1 MSVVCIYT
9 DTTSE
14 CFVEFIQTDVYF
26 SQISYQFIRLLSTF
40 PNYWWKNVCGDEKDS
55 EANQGDENTC
65 HSKMAMVEVEM
76 RCAKRGTT
84 YVTSCPSKWKCGGIR

>member
-1 MSVVCIYT
+1 MSVLLSLSKLMF
-9 DTTSE
+9 TSLKSL
-14 CFVEFIQTDVYF
+14 INLYVYF
-26 SQISYQFIRLLSTF
+26 QLFLITGG
-40 PNYWWKNVCGDEKDS
+40 KNVCGDEKDS